1 MRISGPRRISR
12 GSAGCVSSRRP
23 ICRTRT
29 RSGPA
34 PTAAPDRGGFSGPTP
49 EELAAEEKRLAAEEA
64 AKQEAA
70 ERQRKLAALLAA
82 VPVLAGLALLGLF
95 LAERKLVY
103 RFRGG
108 RARLKASLDDLR
120 WLVRRM
126 YPGDW
131 KNRPLLDYAHALEDR
146 ALRMQAEES
155 FLLWYRLRYRG
166 VEPAPEEWARL
177 TASVRQVYGA
187 YLNRA
192 GAHRRRAQIL
202 AFRGCQT
209 GLSARAR
216 RGKETAPRE
225 K

>member
-1 MRISGPRRISR
+1 
-12 GSAGCVSSRRP
+12 
-23 ICRTRT
+23 
-29 RSGPA
+29 
-34 PTAAPDRGGFSGPTP
+34 
-49 EELAAEEKRLAAEEA
+49 
-64 AKQEAA
+64 
-70 ERQRKLAALLAA
+70 
-82 VPVLAGLALLGLF
+82 
-95 LAERKLVY
+95 
-103 RFRGG
+103 
-108 RARLKASLDDLR
+108 
-120 WLVRRM
+120 M

-202 AFRGCQT
+202 AFLGCQT